1 MVADSPHRSR
11 RQQQFQRQSAGIW
24 QGVGRPMI
32 STEPTAL
39 IPVTLLTG
47 FLGSGKTTVLNHVL
61 KQPGMAAT
69 AVIVNEFGEIGLDH
83 LLVERSSE
91 DIVLLNSGCLCCTV
105 RGDIVDTLTNL
116 FVDRVKGKVP
126 FFTRVAIETTG
137 LADPAPILHTLMT
150 DPIVAA
156 RYVLDGVVTTVDAVN
171 GAGSLD
177 RQPEAVKQAA
187 VADRLLLTKTDIAE
201 PGARQ
206 AIEARLKELNPS
218 AAIVSVAQGAIDS
231 ALLFNIGFYDPT
243 TKSLDVRRWLR
254 DESFEG
260 DHGQDVGHGHEHPDV
275 NRHDDRIRAFCITRE
290 QPISWAALSTW
301 LDGLAAMRGDDLLR
315 LKAIVA
321 LSDRPDQPVVLHGV
335 QHLFHPPVLLPE
347 WPSEDRRTRMV
358 FITRDLPRETIET
371 TLAAFE
377 EAVEERPSSQSPPRE
392 LGNGG
397 TRRNF
402 LVSAGSIA
410 AATAFAG
417 SARAVMGPDDK
428 FDLVIKGGE
437 VLDPSQSLRGRRDIG
452 IRYGIIEA
460 LEPEIP
466 APRGLRVLDASG
478 KLVTPG
484 LVDLHTHVYPYG
496 SAIGIPADELV
507 AHQCTTTCVSA
518 GDAGANNF
526 AAFRR
531 FIVAQTRT
539 RLCAFIHIANS
550 GLASFPVAELT
561 NIDVADVS
569 AAAKAIA
576 ENGDIVIGAK
586 VRMSENVIAKN
597 GIEPLKRAIAACEQA
612 GTGGRVMVHIGGVE
626 TRALMSQILDL
637 MRPGDVLTHAYS
649 GAPNLSG
656 DFTNIVEDG
665 SLLPAALAAKQRG
678 IIFDVGHGGGSFDYT
693 VAEVAIAQGCT
704 PDTISSDIHVFSGNT
719 PGMPYL
725 TWVMSKFLGL
735 GFTLDQVIAM
745 ATINPAKIINRL
757 PKLGTLEL
765 GAPGDVAIMDLVE
778 GPVTFVD
785 TRNNTRG
792 GKAYLKPVQTVTA
805 GVPFGR
811 PYNAPFSVR

>member
-1 MVADSPHRSR
+1 
-11 RQQQFQRQSAGIW
+11 
-24 QGVGRPMI
+24 MI

-91 DIVLLNSGCLCCTV
+91 DVVLLNSGCLCCTV

-116 FVDRVKGKVP
+116 LVDRVKGKVP

-201 PGARQ
+201 PDARQ

-371 TLAAFE
+371 ALA
-377 EAVEERPSSQSPPRE
+377 AVEERPSSQSPPRE

-626 TRALMSQILDL
+626 TRALMSQLLDL